1 MLQKV
6 FNNEELEIELKS
18 FVDYKQNV
26 FFLGKDVAK
35 ILGYKD
41 SVNALKRHVSEEN
54 KMIRFIQNNKGGK
67 TTPQQNNK
75 GGKTTPQ

>member
-1 MLQKV
+1 MTNLLEKA
-6 FNNEELEIELKS
+6 FKNEELGIELKS
-18 FVDYKQNV
+18 YIDKQQNV

-54 KMIRFIQNNKGGK
+54 KILRVAFRHPNKMTTGK
-67 TTPQQNNK
+67 NILQ
-75 GGKTTPQ
+75 